1 MRQYWMLLPLV
12 LTGCGGKTGDPGICQ
27 TPEPLTA
34 ASLNAGTHEGDLR
47 WCVHRWAYRLAA
59 APGSSA
65 QVAPAVVTACGDEV
79 IDAFIAKNPAPDGVD
94 AEAYSKGVRSKALSD
109 AVFRVTQARA
119 GHCDIP

>member
-1 MRQYWMLLPLV
+1 MLLPLV